1 MLFFSDDDFEQKLL
15 RCILPKP
22 TVSHPLPRQHA
33 ADASRR
39 QAPRKNQKA
48 NASAAAATSAP
59 VPTPV
64 QGPTAAQ
71 SHQAAE
77 PDAAHLHDAHVR
89 RVAVEASDWDEA
101 EIASAV
107 ALSLADQQS
116 SPSRTNIDDARSHG
130 SHLASRPQ
138 ALSSHAA
145 IVPIVRPMRVDDV
158 HPLADAN
165 PGALLDCRND
175 GNEGSDNVQHWA
187 EDCEFYDE
195 ATLTGGC
202 MPASA
207 GQGED
212 GAAAAHDDSILDISF
227 HDDNLRGKP
236 VSKRQARV
244 HAAAAK
250 LRQISNPLE
259 AVEDVDFT
267 PTLKRPRART
277 ATKASAKVAR
287 PEEDVARE
295 QSDTLSRKNLTSAMK
310 SAKLG
315 LLRPGLA
322 AECRC
327 TLLAGSISHLVRF
340 FNTLITQAA
349 RVCRHWNCSNRAW
362 D

>member
-1 MLFFSDDDFEQKLL
+1 
-15 RCILPKP
+15 
-22 TVSHPLPRQHA
+22 
-33 ADASRR
+33 
-39 QAPRKNQKA
+39 
-48 NASAAAATSAP
+48 
-59 VPTPV
+59 V

-77 PDAAHLHDAHVR
+77 PDAARPHGAHVQIAVR

-116 SPSRTNIDDARSHG
+116 SPGRTNIDDDHSHG
-130 SHLASRPQ
+130 SHLASHPQ
-138 ALSSHAA
+138 APSSHAA
-145 IVPIVRPMRVDDV
+145 IAPIVRPMRLDDI

-165 PGALLDCRND
+165 SGAILDCRND
-175 GNEGSDNVQHWA
+175 GNEGSDNVQQHWA
-187 EDCEFYDE
+187 DDCEIYDE

-207 GQGED
+207 GQVED
-212 GAAAAHDDSILDISF
+212 CEAAAHEDSILDISF

-250 LRQISNPLE
+250 LRQMSDPLE
-259 AVEDVDFT
+259 SVEDVDFT
-267 PTLKRPRART
+267 PTLKRSRART

-287 PEEDVARE
+287 PEENVARE
-295 QSDTLSRKNLTSAMK
+295 QSDTLSRKNMTSAMK

-327 TLLAGSISHLVRF
+327 APLARSISHLVSF

-349 RVCRHWNCSNRAW
+349 RVCRHWDCSNRAW